1 MTFTDLINLITP
13 GTNLEIVVYDI
24 DEIGLP
30 VLEVLYQGIALY
42 YPRDLDTCEVV
53 SIDPLKN
60 GTLRII
66 L

>member
-42 YPRDLDTCEVV
+42 YPRDFDTCEVV